1 MRIVGIDPGKSGAF
15 AALQTD
21 LHAVQPAPVQPAH
34 VSPLPLVRS
43 PKGRDAYDLGGI
55 HALLVTGGH
64 VFIERQQ
71 PIPAQVAGGA
81 GGAITNYSL
90 GYIQGALEALC
101 SALRLPYELVTPRR
115 WQSEMLDGIQGSDT
129 KQRAILAAQ
138 RLFPHVSLLR
148 TERSRKLDSGFADAL
163 LIAEWGRRKLRGGAA
178 LVLCALLLSGCATL
192 RKKPAPATGP
202 CSTTP
207 CGDVCCNDD
216 GKPCPPCWSG
226 IQGGTR

>member
-15 AALQTD
+15 AALQT
-21 LHAVQPAPVQPAH
+21 APYDILPAH
-34 VSPLPLVRS
+34 VSRLPLVHS

-55 HALLVTGGH
+55 HALLALGGH

-71 PIPAQVAGGA
+71 PITPYVRGGAAGGYA
-81 GGAITNYSL
+81 TNFSL
-90 GYIQGALEALC
+90 GYIQGVLEALC

-115 WQSEMLDGIQGSDT
+115 WQSDMLDGIQGSDT
-129 KQRAILAAQ
+129 KQRAVLAAQ

-192 RKKPAPATGP
+192 GKKPAPATGP

-216 GKPCPPCWSG
+216 GRLCPPCWAG
-226 IQGGTR
+226 VKGGTR